1 MMKDLYDSPSEIENT
16 AALWVIKTTSRELTE
31 QENQDFQVWIASSEQ
46 HRTTYFRARQLWA
59 LTASSPIKPITVVEN
74 VVDQPQK
81 TRRRYVWQAF
91 AATVIFCMLS
101 VSAWH
106 YSSQITPD
114 YQAKIGEILRV
125 TLPDGTLVDLDS
137 GSQLSL
143 AFDDNYR
150 QINLLSG
157 RAYFTVT
164 PMTLGETRP
173 FRVAAK
179 DGIIQA
185 LGTEF
190 SVDDKGDQVDV
201 SVYQHSVEISLPS
214 GEKVIVNAGHAAQY
228 QQQIW
233 PVSSFESD
241 NSIAWRQGQIIF
253 HQRTLGDVVNE
264 INRYRDKPVVL
275 LAKQGEK
282 VSGVFQ
288 VKSIE
293 SALSNLSKSRE
304 LSLYEM
310 PFFTLMY

>member
-1 MMKDLYDSPSEIENT
+1 MKDLYDSPSEIENT
-16 AALWVIKTTSRELTE
+16 AALWVIKTTSRELTG
-31 QENQDFQVWIASSEQ
+31 QENQDFQAWITSSEQ

-59 LTASSPIKPITVVEN
+59 LTAPSPIKPITVTEN
-74 VVDQPQK
+74 VAEQPQK
-81 TRRRYVWQAF
+81 TRRHYVWQAF
-91 AATVIFCMLS
+91 AATVVFCILS
-101 VSAWH
+101 VSVWH
-106 YSSQITPD
+106 YSTQIAPD
-114 YQAKIGEILRV
+114 YQAKIGEILQV
-125 TLPDGTLVDLDS
+125 TLPDGSLVDLDS

-150 QINLLSG
+150 QINLLTG
-157 RAYFTVT
+157 RAYFAVA
-164 PMTLGETRP
+164 PMISIEHRP
-173 FRVAAK
+173 FRVAAS

-190 SVDDKGDQVDV
+190 SVDDKGDRVDV
-201 SVYQHSVEISLPS
+201 SVYQHSVKISLLS
-214 GEKVIVNAGHAAQY
+214 GQQIIVNAGHAAQY

-241 NSIAWRQGQIIF
+241 NPIAWRQGQIIF
-253 HQRTLGDVVNE
+253 HQRTLSDVVNE

-304 LSLYEM
+304 LALYEM